1 MPLVPQHL
9 NAAGQAHADP
19 LAQHTGVQKQLQH
32 IPMVDESAT
41 NASRGAGAT
50 ARVSARRGRSSS
62 TRCSPR
68 FISDDTCKK

>member
-19 LAQHTGVQKQLQH
+19 LAQRTGVQKRSS

-41 NASRGAGAT
+41 NASLEP
-50 ARVSARRGRSSS
+50 ARRRE
-62 TRCSPR
+62 
-68 FISDDTCKK
+68 